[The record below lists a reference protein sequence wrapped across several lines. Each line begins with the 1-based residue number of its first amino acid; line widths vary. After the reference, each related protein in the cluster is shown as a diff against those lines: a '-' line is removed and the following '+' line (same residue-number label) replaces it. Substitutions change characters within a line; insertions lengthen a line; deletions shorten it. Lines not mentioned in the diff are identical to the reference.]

1 MRRLAAHYARMRDS
15 CQDDEL
21 CVMFDIDGTI
31 LDVRHQVL
39 HTLYAYDRSH
49 ASAHFQGL
57 GIEDVDVSENRV
69 DELLDALDLTPS
81 ARRDVLR
88 FYTERL
94 WSPATLS
101 AASVPFRGVLSVIR
115 WFQIQPSTHVALNTG
130 RPEAMRVG
138 TLASLNELGAAFR
151 VRFDPELLRMR
162 RWTDPVPEAKV
173 RGLQELRR
181 MGLRVVAAVDN
192 EPANIAAM
200 AAADATG
207 EVLYLHAD
215 TIFESQRRP
224 TPHTVTG
231 RDYRLAGLISED
243 AIRERVQLVWHG
255 VNDRENLREYLCSG
269 IRWAEV
275 DVRMDPIGRLILRH
289 DAFTDLAWGRH
300 EAPLGFVECLAELR
314 TNDRAIKVDLKENGS
329 AMAGVL
335 EALDA
340 ATIPDEDLWFN
351 AELPVLG
358 RRGFEE
364 IRRTHPRATIS
375 CPVDFLVPLL
385 LAAPQ
390 SADDVLEMLMSWGIS
405 RASLRWSSSA
415 RTSIDLLEER
425 GWSVNVYGVP
435 DLETFLE
442 AALLLPASVTAD
454 FNFPDWH
461 RFGRGS
467 GEGGVRHRFD
477 LEPAG

>member
-1 MRRLAAHYARMRDS
+1 MRRLASHYARMRDS
-15 CQDDEL
+15 FQDDEL
-21 CVMFDIDGTI
+21 CVVFDIDGTI

-39 HTLYAYDRSH
+39 HVLHAYDRSH
-49 ASAHFQGL
+49 ATAHFQGL
-57 GIEDVDVSENRV
+57 GIDDVAVSENRV
-69 DELLDALDLTPS
+69 DELLDALGLSPG
-81 ARRDVLR
+81 ARRGVLR
-88 FYTERL
+88 FYAERL

-130 RPEAMRVG
+130 RPEEMRAG
-138 TLASLNELGAAFR
+138 TLASLNQLGAAFR

-173 RGLQELRR
+173 RGMHELRR
-181 MGLRVVAAVDN
+181 MGFRVVAAVDN

-224 TPHTVTG
+224 TLHTVTG
-231 RDYRLAGLISED
+231 RDYRLAGLITED

-255 VNDRENLREYLCSG
+255 VNDRENLRECLSSG

-275 DVRMDPIGRLILRH
+275 DVRTDPMGRLVLRH
-289 DAFTDLAWGRH
+289 DAFTDPAWGRH
-300 EAPLGFVECLAELR
+300 ETPLGFVECLAELR
-314 TNDRAIKVDLKENGS
+314 ANGRAIKVDLKENGS
-329 AMAGVL
+329 AMAGVI

-340 ATIPDEDLWFN
+340 ARISDEDLWFN

-358 RRGFEE
+358 REGFEE

-375 CPVDFLVPLL
+375 SPVDFLVPLL
-385 LAAPQ
+385 MAAPQ
-390 SADDVLEMLMSWGIS
+390 AADDVLEMLSSWGIS

-454 FNFPDWH
+454 FNFPDWN

-467 GEGGVRHRFD
+467 GEGGVWNRFD